1 MCEVAEVGEGE
12 GVEDSL
18 AVEVTEISAWPQ
30 ASRGLRLQVEGT
42 WTSFSDPGSSGL
54 VLALL
59 ESLVSFKVLH
69 TTKVMATRSVQTA
82 CGSVYGKILKERK
95 LYYTLTNVVYKKQ

>member
-18 AVEVTEISAWPQ
+18 AVEVTEISAQPQ

-42 WTSFSDPGSSGL
+42 LTSFSDPGSSGL
-54 VLALL
+54 VLALW
-59 ESLVSFKVLH
+59 E
-69 TTKVMATRSVQTA
+69 APPWCQ
-82 CGSVYGKILKERK
+82 
-95 LYYTLTNVVYKKQ
+95 